1 MVLTKHK
8 QDSGIHPMR
17 GTERK
22 NEFFKRADSL
32 RDLWDNI
39 KNTKIHVTGIQR
51 EKRESKEQ

>member
-1 MVLTKHK
+1 MTKHK

-17 GTERK
+17 GTKRK

-51 EKRESKEQ
+51 EKRETKEQ